1 MSLVFYDFEVFKHD
15 WLVVF
20 IEPMTRQKTVIVN
33 NTEEFKEFYDS
44 HKGDIW
50 IGYNS
55 KMYDQYIAKA
65 ILCGFNP
72 YEVNEWIITKG
83 KQGWAF
89 SDLFRRFPIFNFD
102 VSTGFHSLKQLEA
115 FMGNDIRETSVPF
128 SISRPL
134 TEEEI
139 QETVK
144 YCTHDVEQTIEVFL
158 HSYEMFESQIGLI
171 KAFDLPLS
179 CVSKTQTQL
188 TARILGAARRSYN
201 DEFDALIPSTL
212 QLTEKYQNVVEF
224 FRNAKEDTIAEMKE
238 RTRYLTE
245 DIPPL
250 LEEAKRLLKASK
262 TKTQRD
268 EYEQKIK
275 NLKKELKTLP
285 AADWTNPEA
294 YRKWFYSRK
303 LETEVSCVPH
313 VFAWGGVHGAIEK
326 YIDTGRFIMADVA
339 SLYPSL
345 MIRYEYF
352 SRSITDPQK
361 YVQIYEQNLEMKKTK
376 DPRRPAYKLICNKT
390 YGALKAET
398 NPLYDPQ
405 MANNICVAGQL
416 LLLDLIEKLEG
427 VCKLIQSNTDG
438 ILVKIDS
445 DEEYDEFC
453 RIVKEWETRTG
464 LVMEF
469 SEFDRL
475 FQGDVNNYIIVKGD
489 DIKSKGAYVKKLSD
503 IDNDLPIVNRA
514 ITEYLLNG
522 IHPKETIM
530 SCDSMKDFQKV
541 VKVSSKYLYAIH
553 NGRRLPEKTFRV
565 FASTRKSDG
574 TLYKVK
580 EGEKPE
586 KFANTPEKCFI
597 ENRAVNGV
605 KCPTHLDKGY
615 YVWLAKYRLLDKF
628 GVDLFEIGESRKTY
642 YARSGGL
649 SDH

>member
-1 MSLVFYDFEVFKHD
+1 MTLVFYDFEVFRHD

-20 IEPMTRQKTVIVN
+20 IEPISRKKTIIVN
-33 NTEEFKEFYDS
+33 NPEEFKEFYDL

-55 KMYDQYIAKA
+55 KHYDQWIAKA
-65 ILCGFNP
+65 ILCGFDP
-72 YEVNEWIITKG
+72 HEVNEWIITKG
-83 KQGWAF
+83 RQGWTF
-89 SDLFRRFPIFNFD
+89 SNLFRQFPIYNFD
-102 VSTGFHSLKQLEA
+102 IVTGFHSLKQLEA
-115 FMGNDIRETSVPF
+115 FMGNSICETSVPF

-134 TEEEI
+134 TEDEI

-158 HSYEMFESQIGLI
+158 HRYEMFESQIGLI

-179 CVSKTQTQL
+179 CISKTQTQL
-188 TARILGAARRSYN
+188 TARILGASKRRYT
-201 DEFDALIPSTL
+201 DEFDVDIPPTL
-212 QLTEKYQNVVEF
+212 QLSEKYQNVVEF
-224 FRNAKEDTIAEMKE
+224 FRNAKKDTVAEMKE

-245 DIPPL
+245 DVPRKI
-250 LEEAKRLLKASK
+250 EETKELLKK
-262 TKTQRD
+262 FKGKLKGI
-268 EYEQKIK
+268 EYARRLRMLE
-275 NLKKELKTLP
+275 NELETLP
-285 AADWTNPEA
+285 DADWRDPEA
-294 YRKWFYSRK
+294 YKKWFYSRR
-303 LETEVSCVPH
+303 LEIDVSGVPH
-313 VFAWGGVHGAIEK
+313 VFAWGGVHGAIRK
-326 YIDTGRFIMADVA
+326 YIDTGRFVMADVA

-345 MIRYEYF
+345 MIRYGYF

-390 YGALKAET
+390 YGALKDET
-398 NPLYDPQ
+398 NPLCDPR

-416 LLLDLIEKLEG
+416 LLLDLIEKVEG

-445 DEEYDEFC
+445 DKEYEEFC

-475 FQGDVNNYIIVKGD
+475 IQGDVNNYIIVKD
-489 DIKSKGAYVKKLSD
+489 DDTKTKGAYVKKLND

-522 IHPKETIM
+522 VHPRETIM
-530 SCDSMKDFQKV
+530 TCDNMKDFQKV
-541 VKVSSKYLYAIH
+541 VKVSALYDYATH
-553 NGRRLPEKTFRV
+553 NGKRLQEKTFRV
-565 FASTRKSDG
+565 FASARKSDG
-574 TLYKVK
+574 ILHKVR
-580 EGEKPE
+580 EGEKPA
-586 KFANTPEKCFI
+586 KFGNTPEKCFI
-597 ENRAVNGV
+597 ENGDVNGM
-605 KCPTHLDKGY
+605 KCPPHLDKGY
-615 YVWLAKYRLLDKF
+615 YVWLTKYRLLEKF
-628 GVDLFEIGESRKTY
+628 GVDLFEDGESRKTY